1 MVSRSLQFLVVNTF
15 FMKIVFDEVLERLT
29 ENKEEHCAK
38 HSTSPDH
45 DESSKRG
52 WRRGMVLK

>member
-1 MVSRSLQFLVVNTF
+1 
-15 FMKIVFDEVLERLT
+15 MKIVFDEVLERLT

-45 DESSKRG
+45 DESSKRR